1 VSYLEKLEI
10 ARAIIK
16 KRTPYISTTLYE
28 LVPFEKKGLLKKMG
42 TPIFTTK
49 KMVMAFDPD
58 WFEKLT
64 DEEAAGV
71 VFHETQH
78 PMRRHFSRGEF
89 FDDHSKF
96 NIAGDLGINDDGREA
111 GYTLPEGVLY
121 PETYKLPKGLSA
133 EEYYDLIPDPPQKP
147 QGPGGGGPAATGG
160 GEGEG
165 EPDPKTPPCAG
176 HCGGAAGNE
185 QPGEDEL
192 DGEVETE
199 SPGATKSEAAVASML
214 KAQAKEIS
222 DFVAA
227 NGRGSVPNHLVEW
240 AKFALAPPKVSWRRQ
255 LPRVLRRAIGRIQ
268 QGGENYS
275 KKRISKRSFMR
286 GRVIPGLISQK
297 PEVFIIRDTS
307 GSMGSQQLQDVQN
320 EVIGVLKAAGLEDV
334 MFMDADA
341 DANKPHRV
349 TVKDIPRM
357 PITGRGGTDFGPAIA
372 IAAKAKPRPQL
383 IMYFTDGDGPAP
395 ARQPFGIEFIWVIIS
410 SYHNKAPAQW
420 GHHIFVGPNEGVA
433 DDDYEF

>member
-1 VSYLEKLEI
+1 MEA

-28 LVPFEKKGLLKKMG
+28 LIPFEKKGLLKKTK
-42 TPIFTTK
+42 TPILTTRR
-49 KMVMAFDPD
+49 MVMAYDPD
-58 WFEKLT
+58 WFETLT

-78 PMRRHFSRGEF
+78 PMRRHFSRG
-89 FDDHSKF
+89 DSYLDHDKF
-96 NIAGDLGINDDGREA
+96 NIAGDLGINDDAREA
-111 GYTLPEGVLY
+111 GYTLPHGVVY
-121 PETYKLPKGLSA
+121 PETYKLAKGLSA
-133 EEYYDLIPDPPQKP
+133 EEYYDLLPDPPEKP
-147 QGPGGGGPAATGG
+147 QGPGGGGPAAAGG

-165 EPDPKTPPCAG
+165 EPDPKIPPCAG
-176 HCGGAAGNE
+176 NCGGAAGNDQE
-185 QPGEDEL
+185 GEDEL
-192 DGEVETE
+192 DGEVEAE

-214 KAQAKEIS
+214 KQQAKEIS

-227 NGRGSVPNHLVEW
+227 NGRGSIPNHLVEW
-240 AKFALAPPKVSWRRQ
+240 AKFQLAPPKVHWKRQ
-255 LPRVLRRAIGRIQ
+255 LPRVLRRSLGRIT

-275 KKRISKRSFMR
+275 KKRISKRSFVR

-297 PEVFIIRDTS
+297 PEVVIIRDTS

-320 EVIGVLKAAGLEDV
+320 EVIGVFKAAGFESV

-341 DANKPHRV
+341 DANKPRRV
-349 TVKDIPRM
+349 NVKDIPKL

-372 IAAKAKPRPQL
+372 VASKLKPRPQL

-410 SYHNKAPAQW
+410 SYYNKAPASW
-420 GHHIFVGPNEGVA
+420 GHRIFVGPDGGVA
-433 DDDYEF
+433 DEDDDY